1 MISYEYFEQV
11 MTELKAA
18 EDFENEVAQA
28 IENLRKKKVKHL
40 PTDFMGEQ
48 TLIIA
53 HAELVIELMAKLF
66 AKGDEKLEEII
77 VEIISWYIWDT
88 DWGKENTEVE
98 YPDGTKK
105 NIVTFKDCY
114 DDVIYS
120 INNRQN

>member
-1 MISYEYFEQV
+1 MISYEYFVQI

-48 TLIIA
+48 SLIIA

-66 AKGDEKLEEII
+66 AKGDEKLEEMI

-114 DDVIYS
+114 DDVIYN

>member
-66 AKGDEKLEEII
+66 AKGDEKLEEMI

>member
-1 MISYEYFEQV
+1 
-11 MTELKAA
+11 
-18 EDFENEVAQA
+18 
-28 IENLRKKKVKHL
+28 
-40 PTDFMGEQ
+40 MGEQ
-48 TLIIA
+48 SLIIA

-66 AKGDEKLEEII
+66 AKGNEKLEEMI

>member
-1 MISYEYFEQV
+1 MISYEYFVQI

-48 TLIIA
+48 SLIIA

-66 AKGDEKLEEII
+66 AKGNEKLEEMI